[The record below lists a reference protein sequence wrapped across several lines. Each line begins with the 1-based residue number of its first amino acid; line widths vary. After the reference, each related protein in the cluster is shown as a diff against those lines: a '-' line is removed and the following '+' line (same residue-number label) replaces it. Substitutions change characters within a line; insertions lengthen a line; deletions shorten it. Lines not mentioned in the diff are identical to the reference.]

1 MKKILIAL
9 DYNPAAQKVAETGQ
23 LLATALGADLILVH
37 VIAEPA
43 WYALEYSPVMGYQG
57 AYTDNTAML
66 GKEIKEEAS
75 SFLAATASHLGN
87 PSLKTMILEG
97 DVEEALLDCAASENA
112 DLIVMGSHK
121 HHGIDRILSPDL
133 AVHLVKH
140 STIPVLSVPTL
151 V

>member
-23 LLATALGADLILVH
+23 LLAKALGADLVLAH

-43 WYALEYSPVMGYQG
+43 YYALEYSPIMGYQG
-57 AYTDNTAML
+57 AYTDSTA
-66 GKEIKEEAS
+66 GIGEEIKEEAT
-75 SFLAATASHLGN
+75 SFLAATASHLGD

-97 DVEEALLDCAASENA
+97 DVEEALLDYAESENA
-112 DLIVMGSHK
+112 DLIVLGSHR

-133 AVHLVKH
+133 AVHLLRH
-140 STIPVLSVPTL
+140 SKIPVLSVPTI